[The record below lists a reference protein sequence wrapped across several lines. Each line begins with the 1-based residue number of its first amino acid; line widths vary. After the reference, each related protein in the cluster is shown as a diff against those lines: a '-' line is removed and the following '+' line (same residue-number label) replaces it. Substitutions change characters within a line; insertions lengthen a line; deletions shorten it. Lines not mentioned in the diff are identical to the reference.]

1 MQVIPLRPRLLL
13 LALFPVLCLAA
24 TAPAASRPST
34 VAELLEDNGENLIRQ
49 MISQQGG
56 AGSIETIDLFSGKS
70 AVKIIPMQLYQ
81 RALPGW
87 AYKITEN
94 PQVNEYRFIR
104 FAWKAPGAKGIMLQ
118 LHDEKDWNIRFTAGA
133 DEPNWGSKFVAP
145 KPPETWTVVTRDLFA
160 DFGQRTIQGIA
171 LTVFGQNPGYF
182 DHIYFGRS
190 IEELD
195 AIDATG
201 QSDGPPPQLKPEDL
215 ERLWSQLAGK
225 DAPAAYLAFWTLVA
239 APKESV
245 PFLRKILLWST
256 TPQAT
261 AEIKKWILDLE
272 SDQFLVRDQ
281 AFRSLEQHLEAAL
294 DQLKDELPHAPPESQ
309 LRIEQ
314 LLKSAT
320 AAAGKP
326 LRAQQARQ
334 VLKNID
340 TPDAKSLLEDLS
352 KANRDRPAPAR

>member
-1 MQVIPLRPRLLL
+1 LLL
-13 LALFPVLCLAA
+13 LALCLAA
-24 TAPAASRPST
+24 TAAPAASRPST
-34 VAELLEDNGENLIRQ
+34 VAELLEDDGENLIKQ

-56 AGSIETIDLFSGKS
+56 AGSIETTDFFSGKS

-87 AYKITEN
+87 SYKISEK
-94 PQVNEYRFIR
+94 PQVGEYRFIR

-118 LHDEKDWNIRFTAGA
+118 MHDEKDWNLRLTAGV
-133 DEPNWGSKFVAP
+133 DEPNWGSKFVDP

-160 DFGQRTIQGIA
+160 DFGERTIQGIA

-182 DHIYFGRS
+182 DHIYFGRT

-201 QSDGPPPQLKPEDL
+201 LSDSPPPQLKPEDL
-215 ERLWSQLAGK
+215 ERLWSQLADK
-225 DAPAAYLAFWTLVA
+225 DAPRAYLAFWTLVA

-245 PFLRKILLWST
+245 PFLRKNLLWSK
-256 TPQAT
+256 TPEAT

-272 SDQFLVRDQ
+272 ADQFLVRDQ
-281 AFRSLEQHLEAAL
+281 AYRSLEQHLEAAI

-314 LLKSAT
+314 LLKSAS
-320 AAAGKP
+320 ALGGKP

-340 TPDAKSLLEDLS
+340 TPEAKALLEELA
-352 KANRDRPAPAR
+352 KAKKDR